1 MKKIHRFIT
10 KYQKTNNILK
20 ITESGL
26 IHQINDVLKMRIN
39 EDCIIIG
46 TDEIEILCSIKN
58 IKPSYIELEIKEKI
72 LQKNNPS
79 TDGNK
84 FVTLYMA
91 ILKKENFELVLQK
104 ASEIGIHKIVPTITN
119 RTVKT
124 GLNFERLEKIA
135 REASELSGRNTV
147 IEIADI
153 TNFSDAI
160 LNDTSETKILFD
172 ITGTPIPHRSDL
184 WGKQNNE
191 KSMSI
196 YIGPEGGFTDQEIQ
210 LAKDLPAGKARNK
223 IEIKNLGQLT
233 LRGETAGII
242 ACYLAMQ

>member
-1 MKKIHRFIT
+1 MTKKIHRFIT
-10 KYQKTNNILK
+10 KYQKTNNTLK

-26 IHQINDVLKMRIN
+26 IHQISSVLKMRIG

-46 TDEIEILCSIKN
+46 EDEIEILCSIKN
-58 IKPSYIELEIKEKI
+58 IKSSYIELDIKEKI
-72 LQKNNPS
+72 IQKNKNVDS
-79 TDGNK
+79 TK

-104 ASEIGIHKIVPTITN
+104 ASEIGINKIVPMITN

-147 IEIADI
+147 IEIANI

-160 LNDTSETKILFD
+160 KNNETDTKILFD
-172 ITGTPIPHRSDL
+172 ITGEKFENQKL
-184 WGKQNNE
+184 NN
-191 KSMSI
+191 KSLSI

-210 LAKDLPAGKARNK
+210 LAKENK
-223 IEIKNLGQLT
+223 IEIKNLGNLT
-233 LRGETAGII
+233 LRGETAAII

>member
-10 KYQKTNNILK
+10 KYQKTNNTLK

-26 IHQINDVLKMRIN
+26 IHQIKDVLKMRVG
-39 EDCIIIG
+39 EDCTIIG
-46 TDEIEILCSIKN
+46 IDQIEILCSIKN
-58 IKPSYIELEIKEKI
+58 IKPNYIELDIKEKI
-72 LQKNNPS
+72 IQENKNVDS
-79 TDGNK
+79 KK

-104 ASEIGIHKIVPTITN
+104 ASEIGIHKIVPMITN

-135 REASELSGRNTV
+135 REASELSGRNTI
-147 IEIADI
+147 IEIGDI

-172 ITGTPIPHRSDL
+172 ITGTPFYHRSDL
-184 WGKQNNE
+184 WEKQNDE
-191 KSMSI
+191 KSVSI

-210 LAKDLPAGKARNK
+210 LAKDLPAGKAGNK
-223 IEIKNLGQLT
+223 IEIKNLGNLT

>member
-1 MKKIHRFIT
+1 MPKKIHRFIT
-10 KYQKTNNILK
+10 IYHKTGNTIK
-20 ITESGL
+20 INDIGL
-26 IHQINDVLKMRIN
+26 IHQINDVLKMRTN

-58 IKPSYIELEIKEKI
+58 IKPNYIELEIKEKI
-72 LQKNNPS
+72 LQKNNPP
-79 TDGNK
+79 TGGNK

-104 ASEIGIHKIVPTITN
+104 ASEIGIHTIVPMITN

-147 IEIADI
+147 IKIADI

-160 LNDTSETKILFD
+160 LKDKTDTKILFD
-172 ITGTPIPHRSDL
+172 ITGKPANSL
-184 WGKQNNE
+184 QL
-191 KSMSI
+191 KSNSLSI

-210 LAKDLPAGKARNK
+210 LAKKNK

-233 LRGETAGII
+233 LRGETAAII